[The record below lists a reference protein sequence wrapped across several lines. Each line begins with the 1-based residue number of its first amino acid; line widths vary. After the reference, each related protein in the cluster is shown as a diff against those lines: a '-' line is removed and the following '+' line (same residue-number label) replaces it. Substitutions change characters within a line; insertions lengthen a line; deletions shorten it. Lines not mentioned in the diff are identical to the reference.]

1 MDNSNPQTP
10 PEIKESPYEKVLIIL
25 QLDDKEV
32 EKIGKLSNK
41 EELDQEIKDFF
52 AGCIVCF
59 LRDLIYFFLSHFC
72 LFHTQRVYK

>member
-41 EELDQEIKDFF
+41 EELDQEIKD
-52 AGCIVCF
+52 
-59 LRDLIYFFLSHFC
+59 C
-72 LFHTQRVYK
+72 LDNLKKFIEN